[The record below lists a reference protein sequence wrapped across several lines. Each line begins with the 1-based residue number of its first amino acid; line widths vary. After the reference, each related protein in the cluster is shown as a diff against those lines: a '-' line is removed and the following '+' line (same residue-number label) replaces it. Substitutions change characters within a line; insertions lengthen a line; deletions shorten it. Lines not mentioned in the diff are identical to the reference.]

1 MLATLM
7 NDLLD
12 LAQLESSSFKLR
24 SEFYNLFDVIDNVA
38 DIMTVLSNQK
48 KVKLITPSVD

>member
-12 LAQLESSSFKLR
+12 LAQLESCSFKLR
-24 SEFYNLFDVIDNVA
+24 KEFYNFLSVIDNVC
-38 DIMTVLSNQK
+38 DI
-48 KVKLITPSVD
+48 VKLLAG